1 MSQIPSS
8 DTPESRI
15 KRNSP
20 ESINIDAWTAYGTH
34 HIQRATD
41 VPEVNRRTWGFW
53 PTGPGAEVLGE
64 LTGRRVLDLASGLV
78 KYAAY
83 LAREHGALVDAVDAS
98 PTQYERARARYSQ
111 QPGLNL
117 VLADAVEYLRHAK
130 PYDLIYSV
138 NDVTYIA
145 PRRLLPALAAALKPD
160 GRLVFSALHQLPRTR
175 ALDDRHRPAGDPA
188 AGRRRRADRPDVDP
202 WPRALGGLAGRIRIR
217 GRPDRRA
224 RCS

>member
-1 MSQIPSS
+1 M
-8 DTPESRI
+8 
-15 KRNSP
+15 NS
-20 ESINIDAWTAYGTH
+20 EQINIDAWTAYGTH
-34 HIQRATD
+34 HIQRGTD
-41 VPEVNRRTWGFW
+41 VPEVNRLTWGFW

-64 LTGRRVLDLASGLV
+64 LTGRRVLDLASGLG

-83 LAREHGALVDAVDAS
+83 LAREHGALVDAIDAS

-130 PYDLIYSV
+130 PYDVTYSI
-138 NDVTYIA
+138 NGVTYID
-145 PRRLLPALAAALKPD
+145 PRRLLPALCRAEAGRAPALLRPT
-160 GRLVFSALHQLPRTR
+160 HQLRRTR
-175 ALDDRHRPAGDPA
+175 ALDDRHRSAGDPA
-188 AGRRRRADRPDVDP
+188 AGRRRRADRPDVGP

-217 GRPDRRA
+217 GRPDRRT